1 MNPYIQYMY
10 SYPHKTAYRPLPGVF
25 LKDYM
30 SFLEGQGH
38 GLYLHLPFCRTKCGY
53 CNLFSVT
60 GQKSGQIDRYL
71 EAVERQSRQYQELLR
86 PRQTTFSDLVIGGG
100 TPLLLTDKQL
110 EHMFCMLKELF
121 VLETGAQI
129 VTETSPNETTR
140 EKLEVLRQA
149 GVTRISMGVQSFIEE
164 ELCTL
169 RRRHSPGQAR
179 KSLALIKEHGF
190 PCVNVDF
197 IYGIPG
203 QTVESLLSSLKEALT
218 FEPEE
223 LFLYPLYIKHGAGL
237 AGEGVVPDPESALL
251 QYREASAYLR
261 ASGFRQDS
269 MRRFVKSSRP
279 RTYTECGFGTS
290 LALGCG
296 GRSYLGNLH
305 FCSPYAITREGCLTQ
320 LHAFL
325 QTRDYTKITH
335 GIFLNQEEEKRR
347 MVIRHLLIYPG
358 LSISG
363 YEGRFGSRARED
375 FPVLKKWEDMGFVTL
390 EDGYLALTKSGLAL
404 SDWLGPAL
412 MSEAV
417 RDKMKEW
424 EQMYERA

>member
-1 MNPYIQYMY
+1 MY

-149 GVTRISMGVQSFIEE
+149 GVTRISMGVAGPDQRTWFS
-164 ELCTL
+164 L
-169 RRRHSPGQAR
+169 R
-179 KSLALIKEHGF
+179 
-190 PCVNVDF
+190 
-197 IYGIPG
+197 
-203 QTVESLLSSLKEALT
+203 
-218 FEPEE
+218 
-223 LFLYPLYIKHGAGL
+223 
-237 AGEGVVPDPESALL
+237 
-251 QYREASAYLR
+251 
-261 ASGFRQDS
+261 
-269 MRRFVKSSRP
+269 
-279 RTYTECGFGTS
+279 ECG
-290 LALGCG
+290 LYLWDP
-296 GRSYLGNLH
+296 RSDR
-305 FCSPYAITREGCLTQ
+305 RE
-320 LHAFL
+320 
-325 QTRDYTKITH
+325 
-335 GIFLNQEEEKRR
+335 
-347 MVIRHLLIYPG
+347 
-358 LSISG
+358 S
-363 YEGRFGSRARED
+363 
-375 FPVLKKWEDMGFVTL
+375 
-390 EDGYLALTKSGLAL
+390 SGLPEGG
-404 SDWLGPAL
+404 SDL
-412 MSEAV
+412 
-417 RDKMKEW
+417 
-424 EQMYERA
+424 